1 MRPTLTRRASCEVSR
16 AERNSANGKG
26 RLSAFL
32 SFFSLM
38 DKKDKVYDDIYF
50 DTDEEDEDNEE
61 SAGIGLPGA
70 KRQGDRRTIDRRIP
84 TNDELLYDP
93 DLDDKDEAWVIGQI
107 KSKYSLF
114 YCILLHTKR
123 RGAYA
128 YVFVFLC
135 RSGTA
140 GTGQKRSPH

>member
-1 MRPTLTRRASCEVSR
+1 
-16 AERNSANGKG
+16 
-26 RLSAFL
+26 
-32 SFFSLM
+32 M

-50 DTDEEDEDNEE
+50 DTDEEDEDTEE
-61 SAGIGLPGA
+61 SAGIGFPGA

-107 KSKYSLF
+107 KSKYSPF